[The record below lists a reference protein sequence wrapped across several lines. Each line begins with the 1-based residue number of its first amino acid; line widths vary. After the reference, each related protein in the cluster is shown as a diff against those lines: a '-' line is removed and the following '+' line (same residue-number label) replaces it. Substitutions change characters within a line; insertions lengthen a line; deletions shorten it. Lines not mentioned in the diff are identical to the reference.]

1 MTKSNCIEYD
11 TARQIIAQ
19 RRAENRPNLGDFI
32 TQTFEERGY
41 VDSNGEPIRLSA
53 EQVARKNTANTIK
66 MNREQLY
73 RGQRTDGTWVF
84 GSFVESKI
92 SWHGHKPHKSWIF
105 ESPISNGGWLCL
117 SKKHAVKDSSVG
129 EYTGLLDQNGNKIFE
144 GDILRTAAGFG
155 GVVTWHSNGYFFI
168 NTKTNT
174 DSERSHAPLGEIL
187 KFASFTVIGNIHDN
201 PDKLNEL

>member
-1 MTKSNCIEYD
+1 
-11 TARQIIAQ
+11 
-19 RRAENRPNLGDFI
+19 
-32 TQTFEERGY
+32 
-41 VDSNGEPIRLSA
+41 
-53 EQVARKNTANTIK
+53 
-66 MNREQLY
+66 MNREHLF
-73 RGQRTDGTWVF
+73 RGQRTDGVWVYGFLAESSHTWR
-84 GSFVESKI
+84 G
-92 SWHGHKPHKSWIF
+92 GHAHKSWILG
-105 ESPISNGGWLCL
+105 SPITNGGWFCL
-117 SKKHAVKDSSVG
+117 TQKYAVKDSTVG
-129 EYTGLLDQNGNKIFE
+129 EYTGLFDQNGNKIFE